1 MNPHQLSSGDLIA
14 DRRAEYAHM
23 LAETGE
29 HAAAADLMI
38 QALELV
44 PDWAAG
50 WFRLADYQEK
60 SGATEAAVVALR
72 KVLALQPGDIFGAGL
87 KLALLGDTGT
97 PDQPPSLYVAR
108 LFDDYAD
115 RFDKALV
122 ERLDYTVPQKLA
134 ALVLAH
140 CGTGRFSRVVDLGC
154 GTGLFGVQIRDR
166 ADVLEGFDLSANMLA
181 KAEEKAIYDHLAQAD
196 LSLGPEDCGIF
207 GSVADDDA
215 LGHPPLSLCDISPGE
230 MVASEFR
237 HALSS
242 PRRGEERDHRADL
255 VSAADVLMYLG
266 TLDSVFV
273 IARQLLTPAG
283 IFAFSVEDAGTDGD
297 IVLRPSL
304 RYAHSQPYVTG
315 LCAAYGLDILGMS
328 HTVIRKDGGKPVS
341 GILFVT
347 RKSP

>member
-29 HAAAADLMI
+29 HAAAADLMM

-72 KVLALQPGDIFGAGL
+72 KVLVLQPGDIFGASL
-87 KLALLGDTGT
+87 KLAILGDTAT
-97 PDQPPSLYVAR
+97 PDQPSSLYVER

-122 ERLDYTVPQKLA
+122 ERLEYIVPQTLA
-134 ALVLAH
+134 ALVIEH
-140 CGTGRFSRVVDLGC
+140 CGIDRFSRVVDLGC
-154 GTGLFGVQIRDR
+154 GTGLFGAQIRDR
-166 ADVLEGFDLSANMLA
+166 TDVLEGFDLSANMLA

-196 LSLGPEDCGIF
+196 LSLGPAASGVF
-207 GSVADDDA
+207 GKVFDDGGRRSTSA
-215 LGHPPLSLCDISPGE
+215 MAGSLSQ
-230 MVASEFR
+230 A
-237 HALSS
+237 
-242 PRRGEERDHRADL
+242 RADL

-266 TLDSVFV
+266 ALDSAFV

-304 RYAHSQPYVTG
+304 RYAHSQHYVTG
-315 LCAAYGLDILGMS
+315 LCSTNGLDILAIR
-328 HTVIRKDGGKPVS
+328 HTVIRKDGGKPVF

>member
-29 HAAAADLMI
+29 HAAAADLMS

-60 SGATEAAVVALR
+60 SGANEAAVEALR
-72 KVLALQPGDIFGAGL
+72 KVLALQPGDMFGAGL

-97 PDQPPSLYVAR
+97 PDQPPSLYVER

-134 ALVLAH
+134 ALVLENRS
-140 CGTGRFSRVVDLGC
+140 TERFSRVVDLGC
-154 GTGLFGVQIRDR
+154 GTGLFGAQIRDR

-181 KAEEKAIYDHLAQAD
+181 KAQEKAIYDHLAQAD
-196 LSLGPEDCGIF
+196 LSLSPQASGFFADAEQGP
-207 GSVADDDA
+207 ATA
-215 LGHPPLSLCDISPGE
+215 TSP
-230 MVASEFR
+230 F
-237 HALSS
+237 
-242 PRRGEERDHRADL
+242 RADL

-266 TLDSVFV
+266 ALDSVFL
-273 IARQLLTPAG
+273 IARHLLAPAG
-283 IFAFSVEDAGTDGD
+283 IFAFSVEDAGADGD

-304 RYAHSQPYVTG
+304 RYAHAQTYVTG
-315 LCAAYGLDILGMS
+315 LCTAHGFDILAIS
-328 HTVIRKDGGKPVS
+328 RTTIRKDGGKPVS